1 MTQAAG
7 RENGF
12 YYTKKIRKVSPAGR
26 CKNAGQGNKMK
37 KRQLAISV
45 AACAMVGALAVGGT
59 MAYLTD
65 NESATN
71 TFTVGKVQV
80 DLTEPNYPGNES
92 QDVKNLV
99 PNQELQKDP
108 KVTNTGVN
116 DAIVY
121 MTVEVPVKDVTVVG
135 ADGIKGAKEKTELF
149 WFKDTADT
157 QGTFANHFSDQWMEL
172 TSKGEKDAATGDTNK
187 YVFAY
192 KTAVAKD
199 AATDNLFDKVQ
210 LKNIIENEVTAGEA
224 QNIKVTAYAIQ
235 ASEVLEDDTDLT
247 DTLNEETLGKIYDIY
262 LKQNQDGT
270 TKDAAA
276 SNKLDLTGGDRS

>member
-1 MTQAAG
+1 M
-7 RENGF
+7 
-12 YYTKKIRKVSPAGR
+12 
-26 CKNAGQGNKMK
+26 
-37 KRQLAISV
+37 SV

-157 QGTFANHFSDQWMEL
+157 QGTYANHFSDQWMEL

-224 QNIKVTAYAIQ
+224 QNIKVTTYAIQ

-270 TKDAAA
+270 TKDAAS